1 MPGGTVV
8 LDDLDRPGE
17 REVLARWEAQ
27 TPWRSRVDEAAGAA
41 VGARG

>member
-17 REVLARWEAQ
+17 REVLARCEAQ
-27 TPWRSRVDEAAGAA
+27 TPWRLRVDEAAGAA